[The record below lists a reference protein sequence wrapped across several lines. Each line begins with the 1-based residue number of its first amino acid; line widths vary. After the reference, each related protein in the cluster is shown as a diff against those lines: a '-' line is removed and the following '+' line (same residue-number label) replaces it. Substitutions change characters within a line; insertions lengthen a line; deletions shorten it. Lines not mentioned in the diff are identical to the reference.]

1 MSVTSPLRPAVTAP
15 LVPYTGAERSYT
27 RALKTRAFT
36 EALDGRDVFL
46 GQTRCV
52 VCGAGQTEYCHILPD
67 TDSTTWADAKAHGWI
82 PAHAAELPEHPNNGL
97 LLIGNSSS
105 STSPPPL
112 TCNVAFNAKA
122 IALDPDDR
130 NAALPTLFLL
140 HELRARAKY
149 PFQSVDAEYPF
160 QSVDAV
166 LHLSVHAVLPPA
178 GSSKDIEWQEWITSS
193 GILRSGPPSSSILRS
208 SASSPYFRLAAQ
220 GA

>member
-36 EALDGRDVFL
+36 EAVDGRDVFL

-52 VCGAGQTEYCHILPD
+52 VCGAGQTEYCYILPD
-67 TDSTTWADAKAHGWI
+67 TDSTTWAEAKAHGWI
-82 PAHAAELPEHPNNGL
+82 PAHASELPEHPNNGL
-97 LLIGNSSS
+97 LLCATHNAEFQSKSFFIRYLPEYRKFIFLNLSA
-105 STSPPPL
+105 TPRLQP
-112 TCNVAFNAKA
+112 FHAKA

-149 PFQSVDAEYPF
+149 PFQSVDAEYPI
-160 QSVDAV
+160 QS
-166 LHLSVHAVLPPA
+166 
-178 GSSKDIEWQEWITSS
+178 DIEWQDWITSS
-193 GILRSGPPSSSILRS
+193 DILRP
-208 SASSPYFRLAAQ
+208 SASSPYFRRAAQ